1 MPQTQI
7 YEKDLDRYSVRAF
20 ESVHSTWVC
29 FLLHYSAQEIIQ
41 TIESI
46 LTDEKSGKQ
55 SDNCIMEIME
65 GHHTQHSSQPELTA
79 CQTNNNASVAQLND
93 DQTSSSEVVLKFSCS
108 PGTDEPYEPNFVTRR
123 KKSSSRNRPVR
134 TNAIRQPFR
143 RLESHHTNVMSV
155 QLSNATYSL
164 NDRTEVDGYTS
175 STTIHFGSEDE
186 SNSSAIV
193 GYHSYDTNMSQ
204 NMPQCLPSSARPHC
218 PCRGRHGVK
227 TEGNR
232 ISLFRQTS
240 TPEPTLSREGSDSE
254 KSHMEMQQVPATCPS
269 HVLLNSV
276 NQPSKRTHQKD
287 PLGGQCSI
295 CVKHTGQASNLDYSI
310 VQPLKDD
317 RTVVG
322 LLDRVKAVEFSGTQ
336 QTSRLLLWPISRVS
350 SPKSP
355 AALTEFFSILAE
367 QQGCMVYTL
376 QCLCSV
382 RAPKS
387 TQIAVS
393 EQYGPVH
400 CMSAPSGFTRTNIL
414 DENAMDVANPNISSP
429 IVDADLAYPL
439 TLAADMGNSKIG
451 QQLDSMVAKLPTPE
465 PTIACKSDVTAISSK
480 ISEPASSV
488 AVSRRKFR
496 RRVKISLHQC
506 PVPSEL
512 ETSSLI
518 VRLRIDPLSDSEAVL
533 SPNTQLESVVDKRH
547 VQVVQSDSTDV
558 KCDTLEQRKVSSWV
572 PINYMRSV
580 DMRPYTNLD
589 ERDGFNR
596 VAECLITSL
605 SSLSIP
611 ISEVESID
619 TSFSWSFQE
628 QKPKRQTSRC
638 KAPSVPLDTVIVE
651 VMSDDELGSENVAH
665 PERSDSGMYYIGFA
679 SSPKS
684 QQTMCDQLTPTP
696 TPYRSPKTPQRASR
710 ENTRDLLDYEK
721 PAIRYQ
727 IEKSRL
733 VPKLV
738 ANPIHTGLAAH
749 EMRASSAVNDR
760 PFNVNEIIGDVSSE
774 RFSRNQ
780 GVSYPFCYPLEETG
794 PDEQLSLTKTSA
806 TIEQSSCSITTPRIV
821 HTQCVGEDDQSCLAL
836 EMHWKDSHSLQ
847 TRVSRKSQCD
857 ETTLKSVLVAS
868 GEHIADEQTV
878 VGTEKL
884 EAKSVKSKRIISP
897 SLVWKR
903 SAVSSTTN
911 LKQKPRKSTDANKE
925 PGLAVTTTRTA
936 TKPMFKKTI
945 LQGPFTAETHAKG
958 LFQRKKPNFRSG
970 EFTISECENLRQ
982 QMLITQSEKNK
993 TRKGMEKATLSS
1005 VASEL
1010 ESGSRRSVS
1019 NLGLVDKQVKFNL
1032 CMPREHSSETSQEYV
1047 NLGPHWKSFKL
1058 SSARGDA
1065 RKRTRFGFICMGPE
1079 RATPD
1084 AWQSRRNEL
1093 QLYWSTARKD

>member
-1 MPQTQI
+1 MPQSQI
-7 YEKDLDRYSVRAF
+7 YKKDLDRLPVRAF
-20 ESVHSTWVC
+20 ESVQTTWVW
-29 FLLHYSAQEIIQ
+29 FLLHNSAQEIIQ
-41 TIESI
+41 AI
-46 LTDEKSGKQ
+46 KSVITAGKKA
-55 SDNCIMEIME
+55 DNCIAEIME
-65 GHHTQHSSQPELTA
+65 GHYVKHSPQPELIA

-93 DQTSSSEVVLKFSCS
+93 DQTSSSEVVLKFGCP
-108 PGTDEPYEPNFVTRR
+108 PGTDEPYEPNFVARR
-123 KKSSSRNRPVR
+123 KKLSSRNRPVR

-143 RLESHHTNVMSV
+143 RLESHHSNVMSA

-175 STTIHFGSEDE
+175 STTIQFGSEDE

-204 NMPQCLPSSARPHC
+204 NMPQYFPSSARPHC
-218 PCRGRHGVK
+218 PCHGRHAVK

-232 ISLFRQTS
+232 ISLFRQIS
-240 TPEPTLSREGSDSE
+240 TPEPTLSGEGSDSE
-254 KSHMEMQQVPATCPS
+254 KSHMEMQQVPATCSS
-269 HVLLNSV
+269 HAILNGV
-276 NQPSKRTHQKD
+276 NQLNKRAHQED

-295 CVKHTGQASNLDYSI
+295 CVKHLGQAGNPDYSI
-310 VQPLKDD
+310 GQPLKED

-355 AALTEFFSILAE
+355 AAWTEFFSVLAE
-367 QQGCMVYTL
+367 QQGSMVYTL

-382 RAPKS
+382 RAPES

-393 EQYGPVH
+393 EQYESVY
-400 CMSAPSGFTRTNIL
+400 CMYTSSDFMSPNVL
-414 DENAMDVANPNISSP
+414 EENVVDIANPNISSP

-439 TLAADMGNSKIG
+439 TLAGDMEKSKMG
-451 QQLDSMVAKLPTPE
+451 QQLDSMVANLPTPE
-465 PTIACKSDVTAISSK
+465 PINACKSDVTAISSK
-480 ISEPASSV
+480 ISEPVPSV

-506 PVPSEL
+506 PMPSEL
-512 ETSSLI
+512 ETPSLI
-518 VRLRIDPLSDSEAVL
+518 VRLHIDPLSDSEAVL
-533 SPNTQLESVVDKRH
+533 SPNTQLESVVDEHH
-547 VQVVQSDSTDV
+547 VQVVQSDPTDL

-572 PINYMRSV
+572 PINYMHSV
-580 DMRPYTNLD
+580 DMRPYANLD
-589 ERDGFNR
+589 ERDRFNG
-596 VAECLITSL
+596 VTECLITSL

-611 ISEVESID
+611 VSEVESID
-619 TSFSWSFQE
+619 TSFSWSSQE
-628 QKPKRQTSRC
+628 QKPKRQTSSC

-651 VMSDDELGSENVAH
+651 VMSDDELGSENMAH

-684 QQTMCDQLTPTP
+684 QQTICDQRTPTP
-696 TPYRSPKTPQRASR
+696 TPYRTPKSPQRASR
-710 ENTRDLLDYEK
+710 ENAQGLLDYEK
-721 PAIRYQ
+721 PTIRHQ

-738 ANPIHTGLAAH
+738 ANPIHTGLATH

-760 PFNVNEIIGDVSSE
+760 PFNVNEMIGDVSGD
-774 RFSRNQ
+774 RLTGNQ
-780 GVSYPFCYPLEETG
+780 GTSYPFCYPLEETG
-794 PDEQLSLTKTSA
+794 PDEQMSLTKTPA
-806 TIEQSSCSITTPRIV
+806 TIEQSSCSITTPGVV

-847 TRVSRKSQCD
+847 TGVSRKSQCD
-857 ETTLKSVLVAS
+857 EMTLESVLVAG
-868 GEHIADEQTV
+868 GEHIADEQTI

-897 SLVWKR
+897 NLVWKR
-903 SAVSSTTN
+903 SAISSDTN
-911 LKQKPRKSTDANKE
+911 LKQKVKPGKSTDANKE
-925 PGLAVTTTRTA
+925 PGLAITTTRTT

-945 LQGPFTAETHAKG
+945 LQGPVTAETHVKG

-1010 ESGSRRSVS
+1010 ESGSRQSVS
-1019 NLGLVDKQVKFNL
+1019 NLGLVDRQVKFNL

-1093 QLYWSTARKD
+1093 QLYWSTAHQD

>member
-1 MPQTQI
+1 MSQSQI
-7 YEKDLDRYSVRAF
+7 YEKDLERLFARVS
-20 ESVHSTWVC
+20 ESMQTTWVW

-41 TIESI
+41 TIECI
-46 LTDEKSGKQ
+46 ITDQNSGKRA
-55 SDNCIMEIME
+55 DNCIVQIME
-65 GHHTQHSSQPELTA
+65 GHHTQHLPQPELIVYQA
-79 CQTNNNASVAQLND
+79 NNNAAEAQVND

-123 KKSSSRNRPVR
+123 KKFSSRNRPVR

-143 RLESHHTNVMSV
+143 RIESHQSNVMSM

-175 STTIHFGSEDE
+175 STTILFGSEDE
-186 SNSSAIV
+186 SNSSAVI
-193 GYHSYDTNMSQ
+193 GHHSYDTNMSQ
-204 NMPQCLPSSARPHC
+204 NMPQCFPSSGRTHF
-218 PCRGRHGVK
+218 PCNGRHAVK
-227 TEGNR
+227 TERNR
-232 ISLFRQTS
+232 ISLFRRTS
-240 TPEPTLSREGSDSE
+240 TSEPTLSGEGSDSG
-254 KSHMEMQQVPATCPS
+254 KSHMEIQQVPATCSS
-269 HVLLNSV
+269 HVILNDV
-276 NQPSKRTHQKD
+276 NEPSYRAHQKD

-295 CVKHTGQASNLDYSI
+295 CVKHLAGNPDYNI
-310 VQPLKDD
+310 EQPLKDD

-336 QTSRLLLWPISRVS
+336 QTSHLLFWPISRVS

-355 AALTEFFSILAE
+355 AAWMEFSSVLAE
-367 QQGCMVYTL
+367 QQGCMVYAL

-393 EQYGPVH
+393 EPYEPAH
-400 CMSAPSGFTRTNIL
+400 CMYAPSNFMHTNVL
-414 DENAMDVANPNISSP
+414 DENAVDAANPNISSP
-429 IVDADLAYPL
+429 IVDADHTYPL
-439 TLAADMGNSKIG
+439 TLAGDMEDSKMG
-451 QQLDSMVAKLPTPE
+451 QLGSMVANLPTDE
-465 PTIACKSDVTAISSK
+465 PINACKSDVNAISSK
-480 ISEPASSV
+480 ISEPVSSV
-488 AVSRRKFR
+488 AVSCRKFR

-512 ETSSLI
+512 EKPSLI

-533 SPNTQLESVVDKRH
+533 SPNTQLESGQHTAADEH
-547 VQVVQSDSTDV
+547 QVQVVQSDSTEV

-589 ERDGFNR
+589 ERDRFNG

-611 ISEVESID
+611 VSEVESID

-628 QKPKRQTSRC
+628 QKPNRQTSSC
-638 KAPSVPLDTVIVE
+638 KAPNIPLDTVIVE
-651 VMSDDELGSENVAH
+651 VMSDDELGSENVAR
-665 PERSDSGMYYIGFA
+665 PERSDSGMYYIGFT

-696 TPYRSPKTPQRASR
+696 TAYRPPKSPQRAGWEKARNS
-710 ENTRDLLDYEK
+710 LDYEK

-727 IEKSRL
+727 TEESRL

-738 ANPIHTGLAAH
+738 ANPIHTGLASH

-760 PFNVNEIIGDVSSE
+760 PFNVNEMIGDVSSD
-774 RFSRNQ
+774 RFSRNH
-780 GVSYPFCYPLEETG
+780 GISYPFCYPLEEMR
-794 PDEQLSLTKTSA
+794 PDEQMSLTKTSA
-806 TIEQSSCSITTPRIV
+806 TIEQSSCSITTPGIV
-821 HTQCVGEDDQSCLAL
+821 YTQCLGEDDQSCLAL
-836 EMHWKDSHSLQ
+836 EMHWKDSNSLQ

-868 GEHIADEQTV
+868 GEHIADEQTT
-878 VGTEKL
+878 VGTEQL
-884 EAKSVKSKRIISP
+884 EAKSVKSRRIISP

-903 SAVSSTTN
+903 SAISSSTN
-911 LKQKPRKSTDANKE
+911 LKQKEKPGKSTAANKE
-925 PGLAVTTTRTA
+925 PGLAVTTTRTT

-945 LQGPFTAETHAKG
+945 LQGPVTAEPHVKG

-982 QMLITQSEKNK
+982 QMLITQSVKNK
-993 TRKGMEKATLSS
+993 TRKGIEKTTLNS

-1010 ESGSRRSVS
+1010 EFGSRQSAS
-1019 NLGLVDKQVKFNL
+1019 DLGFVDRQVKFNL
-1032 CMPREHSSETSQEYV
+1032 CMPREHSNETSQEYV
-1047 NLGPHWKSFKL
+1047 NLGPSWKSFKL
-1058 SSARGDA
+1058 SSPRGDA
-1065 RKRTRFGFICMGPE
+1065 RKRTRFGLICKGPE
-1079 RATPD
+1079 RDTPD
-1084 AWQSRRNEL
+1084 AVVRMG
-1093 QLYWSTARKD
+1093 